1 MRNFILAIVI
11 AGAFPCLTF
20 AEYISNY
27 PGSIGIIVLTET
39 CSDSKPRRDLF
50 RVLRLFVC
58 QTGKRRA

>member
-1 MRNFILAIVI
+1 MKNFILAIVI

-50 RVLRLFVC
+50 RVLRLFV
-58 QTGKRRA
+58 